1 MNTIKVAVAERKYRP
16 PVIGEEPLL
25 RLDPSQWSGMDRQR
39 MEAYLAKAS
48 AEALA
53 REREESPYVAYK
65 PERHDVPTL
74 AGVQVLMLCLI
85 TALLFF
91 VVGPFALIGT
101 AIMLI
106 LFARE
111 NQNIQTWEDENYR
124 DELAAWKQVNS
135 KE

>member
-1 MNTIKVAVAERKYRP
+1 MNTIKVAVAEREHRNP
-16 PVIGEEPLL
+16 IMGEEPLL
-25 RLDPSQWSGMDRQR
+25 RLDPSQWAGMDRQR
-39 MEAYLAKAS
+39 LEAHLAKAS

-53 REREESPYVAYK
+53 REREESPYVPAK
-65 PERHDVPTL
+65 PERYDVPPL

-91 VVGPFALIGT
+91 VVGPFALMGT

-124 DELAAWKQVNS
+124 DELAAWQQVNS